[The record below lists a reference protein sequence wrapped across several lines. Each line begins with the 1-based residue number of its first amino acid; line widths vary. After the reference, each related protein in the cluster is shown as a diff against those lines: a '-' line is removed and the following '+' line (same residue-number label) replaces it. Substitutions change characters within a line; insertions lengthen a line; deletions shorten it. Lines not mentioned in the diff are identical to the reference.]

1 MLLELALTFV
11 LATTAVDAAGE
22 NAREFRRICVFY
34 QLLTQQI
41 PEHKAASGTAA
52 NPTQEDPAAKVG
64 EIVRHI
70 IKLNLTTVQSEIAAI
85 LADNT
90 SEGTHDKVKD
100 NAAKKGYFDRLDK
113 PEFEAMKADFKAIST
128 DETNKDFRTKYGL
141 PLSQERKLSLQKAF
155 SHLARRSLDI
165 RDEHKNIM
173 ERLEILRK
181 QARNQALASLYGEA
195 YANSIGSDNKPSQ
208 PWKDFPDKTKFPW
221 ADTAGRDTICKK
233 PDGST
238 GHAGQALA
246 QDAVCLCVGAQPS
259 SNIYGKDPTPGA
271 NTQIGVAAG
280 GQEKA
285 AANWQDYAKKCN
297 TVVPPGTVR
306 LTPTALQEAISA
318 FYAQLGKNAVATG
331 SAPSSD
337 TGSLH
342 KGSAIFGYY
351 GYDSRAGPP
360 CATPSTANTAEQGK
374 GACIDYVNLLTTKT
388 GIPWV
393 NAVLE
398 VSEKLIDADK
408 IARESQMTISKA
420 QQLQNQMEAP
430 LLMGSLHKSAG
441 TATTPVTLDE
451 QDKCAK
457 FNNNETH
464 CPTDSCEYDKIKKEC
479 KAKPGTENTGAGAGE
494 TPKEGRA
501 AAGCAAHKDKT
512 AFENDKTG
520 DKKNL
525 CIQKEK
531 MVKMSQ
537 KSRRAVYQFSC

>member
-11 LATTAVDAAGE
+11 LATAAVDAAGE

-34 QLLTQQI
+34 QLLTQKI
-41 PEHKAASGTAA
+41 TEHKAVSGGAT
-52 NPTQEDPAAKVG
+52 NPTTEDPAAKVG

-90 SEGTHDKVKD
+90 PEGTHEKVKD
-100 NAAKKGYFDRLDK
+100 NAAKKGYFDRLEK
-113 PEFEAMKADFKAIST
+113 AEFDTMKTSFKAIST

-141 PLSQERKLSLQKAF
+141 PLSQERKLSLQKTF
-155 SHLARRSLDI
+155 SHLARRALDI

-173 ERLEILRK
+173 ERLENVRK

-221 ADTAGRDTICKK
+221 ADTAGRDAICEK
-233 PDGST
+233 PDG
-238 GHAGQALA
+238 GAEKAGQAIA
-246 QDAVCLCVGAQPS
+246 TDAVCLCVGETAG
-259 SNIYGKDPTPGA
+259 SNIYCKDPTLGT
-271 NTQIGVAAG
+271 NSQINSGRTSQA
-280 GQEKA
+280 KA
-285 AANWQDYAKKCN
+285 TANWKGYVSECN
-297 TVVPPGTVR
+297 TVVPPETVQLKPR
-306 LTPTALQEAISA
+306 ALEAAIA
-318 FYAQLGKNAVATG
+318 EFYASLGKN
-331 SAPSSD
+331 SAAIGTAPASAAN
-337 TGSLH
+337 SLA

-408 IARESQMTISKA
+408 IARESQVSIANA
-420 QQLQNQMEAP
+420 QQL
-430 LLMGSLHKSAG
+430 
-441 TATTPVTLDE
+441 
-451 QDKCAK
+451 
-457 FNNNETH
+457 
-464 CPTDSCEYDKIKKEC
+464 
-479 KAKPGTENTGAGAGE
+479 
-494 TPKEGRA
+494 
-501 AAGCAAHKDKT
+501 
-512 AFENDKTG
+512 
-520 DKKNL
+520 
-525 CIQKEK
+525 
-531 MVKMSQ
+531 
-537 KSRRAVYQFSC
+537 